1 MTFTE
6 RMAEQ
11 YDERAIGCA
20 VRSFSHQPM
29 QDMHRP
35 DWTTE
40 EKRKVKREY
49 PTRNTNDIAADINR
63 TVFAVRT
70 MALQLGAKKLYLR
83 DNVEFLDGVL
93 AEYANATADEIA
105 ARRGVKVVTVRKW
118 IALAR
123 GNM

>member
-6 RMAEQ
+6 RMSEQ
-11 YDERAIGCA
+11 YDNRPPVFCA
-20 VRSFSHQPM
+20 PDTKHQPAESL
-29 QDMHRP
+29 HRP

-40 EKRKVKREY
+40 EKRKVRREY
-49 PTRNTNDIAADINR
+49 PTRNTLEIAADMNR

-83 DNVEFLDGVL
+83 DNVEFLDSVL
-93 AEYANATADEIA
+93 AEYASATADEIA

>member
-11 YDERAIGCA
+11 YDERAPGCA
-20 VRSFSHQPM
+20 VRSVTYQPAESL
-29 QDMHRP
+29 HRP
-35 DWTTE
+35 DWTNE

-49 PTRNTNDIAADINR
+49 PTRNTLEIAADMNR
-63 TVFAVRT
+63 TPFAVRT
-70 MALQLGAKKLYLR
+70 MALHLGAKKLYLR

-93 AEYANATADEIA
+93 AEYASATADEIA